1 MSEHAG
7 EIAELRQDI
16 RTERERIDAI
26 QKQLFDMMLEFTEK
40 TNKWQLGIERA
51 IGRIEGKIEAK
62 EEKGNEK

>member
-26 QKQLFDMMLEFTEK
+26 KKELFDRMLEFTEK

-51 IGRIEGKIEAK
+51 IGRLEGKAEAS

>member
-26 QKQLFDMMLEFTEK
+26 KKELFDRMLEFTEK

-51 IGRIEGKIEAK
+51 IGRLEGKIEVNEK
-62 EEKGNEK
+62 KGNEK